1 VSLLGGL
8 GAAAPYLW
16 VALGGGGGAVARYA
30 VGVGLAAWLGPA
42 FPTATLLVNVSGSLA
57 IGVLAGLLSER
68 AAPAWRLLLVVGF
81 LGGYTTFS
89 SYAVEALALARRG
102 EWLLAA
108 GYVVGSNALALAA
121 CAVGLAL
128 AGAVVRAP

>member
-1 VSLLGGL
+1 V
-8 GAAAPYLW
+8 APYLW

-30 VGVGLAAWLGPA
+30 VGVGLLAAWPGPA

-68 AAPAWRLLLVVGF
+68 AAPVWRLLLVVGF

-89 SYAVEALALARRG
+89 SYSLEALALARRG

-128 AGAVVRAP
+128 AGAVTLAP

>member
-1 VSLLGGL
+1 MSLLGGL
-8 GAAAPYLW
+8 GRRRRTCGWPSAA
-16 VALGGGGGAVARYA
+16 GAARSRA
-30 VGVGLAAWLGPA
+30 TPWGWGCAARLGPA

-128 AGAVVRAP
+128 AGAVGRAP

>member
-1 VSLLGGL
+1 M
-8 GAAAPYLW
+8 
-16 VALGGGGGAVARYA
+16 
-30 VGVGLAAWLGPA
+30 
-42 FPTATLLVNVSGSLA
+42 
-57 IGVLAGLLSER
+57 
-68 AAPAWRLLLVVGF
+68 VGF

-128 AGAVVRAP
+128 AGAVGRAP